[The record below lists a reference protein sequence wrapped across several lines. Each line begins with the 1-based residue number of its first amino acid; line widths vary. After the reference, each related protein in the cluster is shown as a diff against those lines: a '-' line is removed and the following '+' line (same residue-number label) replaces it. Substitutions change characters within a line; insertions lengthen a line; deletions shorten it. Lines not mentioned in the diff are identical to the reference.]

1 MSGLYF
7 SLCIR
12 PSRQNIYF
20 FSTTNTR
27 TGACFGCIKGRT
39 ALFHDFLGGLPDYA
53 AVTKLILQ
61 IKKDSP
67 FKIFSIG
74 RSHNGREIYAFSMG
88 SFTGAT
94 LYVGG
99 MAGEEWFSSQLLY
112 KFIEDLTTAYTTG
125 GTIADID
132 VRKVFETRSLTIVPM
147 LGVEDVETALHGAP
161 ETKEGDKRM
170 RSFLLT
176 TDEEWQMVGS
186 GSVKGKEAGLSFQ
199 TKGDDLYKNT
209 VQSDAWYR
217 RLGRHEDAEIQAIAE
232 FCLDY
237 NFKKL
242 LTFSG
247 SGQEISYNYPMGT
260 PEQSKTMGMVLAMSG
275 GLKLR
280 QDHEAIADGSLLG
293 WFIQTFSRPAL
304 GIAHYPK
311 KTALSELDL
320 HAQYEKYKELLM
332 LGVMV

>member
-1 MSGLYF
+1 MF
-7 SLCIR
+7 TD
-12 PSRQNIYF
+12 F
-20 FSTTNTR
+20 F
-27 TGACFGCIKGRT
+27 GMA
-39 ALFHDFLGGLPDYA
+39 PDYA

-74 RSHNGREIYAFSMG
+74 RTHNGREIYAFAMG

-99 MAGEEWFSSQLLY
+99 MEGEEWFTSQLLY
-112 KFIEDLTTAYTTG
+112 KFIADITEKHQNG

-132 VRKVFETRSLTIVPM
+132 VRKVFETRSLIIVPM
-147 LGVEDVETALHGAP
+147 LNVEAVETVLNGFDKTA
-161 ETKEGDKRM
+161 ENDKRM

-176 TDEEWQMVGS
+176 TDEEWQTVAAQ
-186 GSVKGKEAGLSFQ
+186 KGQPDKGRAFQ
-199 TKGDDLYKNT
+199 TQKDDLYKDT

-242 LTFSG
+242 LTFG
-247 SGQEISYNYPMGT
+247 GKGQEISYNYPMGT
-260 PEQSKTMGMVLAMSG
+260 PDQSKMMGMVLSMSG

-280 QDHEAIADGSLLG
+280 NDYEAIADGSLLG
-293 WFIQTFSRPAL
+293 WFIQTFSRPAF
-304 GIAHYPK
+304 GVAHYPK
-311 KTALSELDL
+311 KEQTPMELA
-320 HAQYEKYKELLM
+320 AQYEKYKELLM
-332 LGVMV
+332 LGAMI